1 MNGDQFFVGNEYL
14 TDLAKEFQAA
24 SDNFASMTP
33 TFQGNAIVDAEA
45 FGLLGA
51 CTGAFSQY
59 QGLVEHTVNGLN
71 QMIQALAA
79 DAAGLANTADTYG
92 QVEHYNKQLLGGN

>member
-1 MNGDQFFVGNEYL
+1 LSGEQFFVGNEYL
-14 TDLAKEFQAA
+14 LDLAEEFQTA
-24 SDNFASMTP
+24 SDNFASLTP

-59 QGLVEHTVNGLN
+59 RRWWTTPS
-71 QMIQALAA
+71 
-79 DAAGLANTADTYG
+79 TA
-92 QVEHYNKQLLGGN
+92 